1 MVEED
6 NKSYK
11 CPFDGCELHYD
22 NCISLAKHWTRTHKK
37 SSKDLYLA
45 YHGILEPTCACGC
58 GSEVKYLDFGRGFSL
73 YKWGHAASVKNNF
86 QTEKSV
92 ANSKKTRK
100 WMHQEGLIPIWSK
113 GLTKETDERLIATG
127 TNGKKWLESHPERR
141 VELSDRMRKNRRNGT
156 VKSPSGEKNG
166 NWKGGISPLYT
177 VCHSNPRLYSEWKY
191 PLLVESKFMCSKC
204 GTQKSPFEIHHDQE
218 LMCEIVKMIASQNNW
233 NQTLA
238 LNLQPDDSLLFEKKM
253 DISEAVANYHIENK
267 VSGICLCKEC
277 HKKIHKSHNF

>member
-37 SSKDLYLA
+37 PSKELYLA
-45 YHGILEPTCACGC
+45 YYGFLEPTCACGC

-100 WMHQEGLIPIWSK
+100 KMWKDGELQAWSK
-113 GLTKETDERLIATG
+113 GLTKETDARLIARG
-127 TNGKKWLESHPERR
+127 EAVKKFYKDHPEITA
-141 VELSDRMRKNRRNGT
+141 VFSKRMSKNRRNGT
-156 VKSPSGEKNG
+156 IRTLKGSESPG
-166 NWKGGISPLYT
+166 WKGGVSSLSGVANASTKLY
-177 VCHSNPRLYSEWKY
+177 REWKK
-191 PLLVESKFMCSKC
+191 PIMGKASFKCEKC
-204 GTQKSPFEIHHDQE
+204 GDDKSALEVHHDKERMADIVRNIAIEFGWEQSLSKSTSPNQE
-218 LMCEIVKMIASQNNW
+218 DLYDLKRTIA
-233 NQTLA
+233 
-238 LNLQPDDSLLFEKKM
+238 
-253 DISEAVANYHIENK
+253 EAVADYHIENK